1 MRHTGED
8 KTQKLYWK
16 RSNKAFLK
24 SGGKKKRKKAFF
36 ECTLCSPLQ
45 SYLPFS
51 PPTHA
56 QAPSTALLAWRR
68 RRCWCCDVA
77 AADGFL
83 FLGVLVFFF
92 FFLFLIFER
101 LILNS
106 AAIVVCLLHFTS
118 LQFCTASMLRSVQFN
133 LAQSSVQVGLV
144 YSFVVFRFG
153 FWFWG
158 ESAGRKFP

>member
-1 MRHTGED
+1 V
-8 KTQKLYWK
+8 
-16 RSNKAFLK
+16 
-24 SGGKKKRKKAFF
+24 KKKEQRLSLSV
-36 ECTLCSPLQ
+36 LCA
-45 SYLPFS
+45 LPFKVTS
-51 PPTHA
+51 LFHRPHMRKRLRLRFWLGA
-56 QAPSTALLAWRR
+56 GAGGSMLVLRCSCCWWVFISRR
-68 RRCWCCDVA
+68 
-77 AADGFL
+77 
-83 FLGVLVFFF
+83 LGVFF

>member
-1 MRHTGED
+1 MLSPSKLPPFFTAHTCA
-8 KTQKLYWK
+8 
-16 RSNKAFLK
+16 SAFDC
-24 SGGKKKRKKAFF
+24 AFG
-36 ECTLCSPLQ
+36 L
-45 SYLPFS
+45 
-51 PPTHA
+51 A
-56 QAPSTALLAWRR
+56 QAQVV
-68 RRCWCCDVA
+68 RCWCCDVA